1 MAESWPN
8 SNSNWKNR
16 TTSSQL
22 DLPAPGVVNLMVKH
36 GDIRNTSQAL
46 PVHQATLE
54 QRETIAVAPVVEGR
68 KRSSAQECVL
78 QPTRHP
84 WLLHAVLQ
92 QQQHYLC
99 RLLRPFC
106 LLLDQ
111 Q

>member
-1 MAESWPN
+1 MV
-8 SNSNWKNR
+8 
-16 TTSSQL
+16 
-22 DLPAPGVVNLMVKH
+22 LPASGEVNLKVNH
-36 GDIRNTSQAL
+36 GDILVTSQAL
-46 PVHQATLE
+46 PMPRATLK
-54 QRETIAVAPVVEGR
+54 QREAVGGR